1 MLCTHCFS
9 QRPVSIDG
17 VQLLYVP
24 VYTSLVTSTPIRAI
38 IVQLACMPK
47 IATGSHIAKDE
58 SVLYTSVEVIIA
70 AVIGQMSVVYANI

>member
-1 MLCTHCFS
+1 MLYTHWF
-9 QRPVSIDG
+9 PNALNL
-17 VQLLYVP
+17 QLLYLP
-24 VYTSLVTSTPIRAI
+24 VYTSLVTSTFRAI
-38 IVQLACMPK
+38 IIQLACMPK